1 MNIWLAHHQFS
12 LLFSFTWY
20 SCLLVVGSDDGVCPG
35 YQDQPD
41 TGFRSVGCRSS
52 KVRKKFNVLSIIFT
66 EILKFTLFPL
76 WDKNEFLSTKW
87 MWLGV
92 IVPRLGRYAV
102 ESYLEQILSHGFF
115 HADPVSPLMF
125 NCFVQ
130 QMVVHWLILF

>member
-1 MNIWLAHHQFS
+1 M
-12 LLFSFTWY
+12 
-20 SCLLVVGSDDGVCPG
+20 VVGSDDGVCPG

-66 EILKFTLFPL
+66 EILKFTVFLFEIKTTFYQP
-76 WDKNEFLSTKW
+76 NECDV
-87 MWLGV
+87 GV
-92 IVPRLGRYAV
+92 IFPRLGRYAV

-125 NCFVQ
+125 SCFVQ
-130 QMVVHWLILF
+130 QMVVH